1 MTDKEDVVG
10 GRGRA
15 AGWPETG
22 SGGGPGVRAAEGG
35 RVKSKRE
42 WSGLSV
48 VCVASSFRKYSLI
61 AFSGEIFDFLS
72 FSDHLLVIFGQ
83 VSLKKKKNFFFKS
96 ACNSC
101 NGEQKSQKLLKYA

>member
-1 MTDKEDVVG
+1 MRTADSVGVGTDAQVTDKEDVVG

-48 VCVASSFRKYSLI
+48 VCVASSFRKYSLHCL
-61 AFSGEIFDFLS
+61 FW
-72 FSDHLLVIFGQ
+72 
-83 VSLKKKKNFFFKS
+83 
-96 ACNSC
+96 
-101 NGEQKSQKLLKYA
+101 